1 MGDKVMAE
9 SLKHSLTI
17 GLLWHTIAS
26 ENFGAVALTLSQ
38 MKIIA
43 EAGRRRNVQVR
54 FIILSPVE
62 EKSGLA
68 EDFEIIHRAEFS
80 RRAFMEGRFEA
91 VTLLKQ
97 CDIIFNIG
105 AGDSFSDIYGNKRL
119 AMQVIANILARLYR
133 KPLVV
138 SPQTIGP
145 FKSFLGKQ
153 LGKIGLSVATRIYA
167 RDNLSMQYLLQAK
180 FQNKSEEVIDVA
192 FALPFERPSRDSNT
206 SMRIGINVSGLLYNK
221 GYSGRNEFE
230 LTVDYPA
237 LIEEVCRYFLVQPD
251 IEVYLVHHVFAD
263 IPQVHPENDLHVNMQ
278 LQKRYPKLRIAPIF
292 RTPSEAKS
300 FISGMDF
307 FTGARMHACI
317 AAFSSGVPVLP
328 MAYSRKFNGLFGSL
342 NYPHILDCLTLDT
355 SSAMQKL
362 IQAFEN
368 REQLA
373 NEIEVGNKIAHIK
386 LETYTEQVSSLLPI

>member
-1 MGDKVMAE
+1 MAE